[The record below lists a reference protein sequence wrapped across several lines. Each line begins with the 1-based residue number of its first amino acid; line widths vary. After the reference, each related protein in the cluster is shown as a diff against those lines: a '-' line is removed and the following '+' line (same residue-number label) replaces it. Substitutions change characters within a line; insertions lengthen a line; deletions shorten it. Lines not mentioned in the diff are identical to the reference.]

1 MRIDRDSV
9 AICMATYNGEK
20 FLSGQINSILKQT
33 YQNWTLFVRDDNS
46 TDNTMSILRK
56 FHEKYPEKI
65 ILVENDGL
73 VCKSAKKNFA
83 AALKWVTGHYDFQ
96 YFMFSDQDDVW
107 LEKKVEKSL
116 ALLKKYEER
125 DMKPYLFHTDL
136 CVVDQDLNVMGE
148 SFFSYRALN
157 CDVKD
162 VRHLLVQNNI
172 TGCTMLWNKAFND
185 IIDISDDQ
193 VAMHDWWMAI
203 IASLKGEIICLKE
216 ATILY
221 RQHGGNVVGATN
233 VNSVSFIIKRLTG
246 ASHVKETFQL
256 AFDQAE
262 AIMRKYRDQL
272 TKEQVEDIEEF
283 IRIRQQNKFKRVAGV
298 LKKGYKKQGI
308 VQIIGEIIF
317 I

>member
-1 MRIDRDSV
+1 
-9 AICMATYNGEK
+9 
-20 FLSGQINSILKQT
+20 
-33 YQNWTLFVRDDNS
+33 
-46 TDNTMSILRK
+46 
-56 FHEKYPEKI
+56 
-65 ILVENDGL
+65 
-73 VCKSAKKNFA
+73 
-83 AALKWVTGHYDFQ
+83 
-96 YFMFSDQDDVW
+96 MFSDQDDVW